1 MAQHYL
7 GNKKSDCGCSQ
18 LGSTSYNQFQPND
31 ASFDVIIDE
40 ERENWQIDGG
50 SDKDPIPDN
59 DPIPNPQPPAMDEK
73 EDPTYYSGSYYH
85 QYRLP
90 AMDEKEDP
98 TRAPAPPPDHNKT
111 GAGQI
116 QPTSG
121 TGNNNGGGNSENSV
135 ATKTTNV
142 LKAGVTNPWTL
153 GLLLL
158 AALGYGWN
166 HFQNKYP

>member
-59 DPIPNPQPPAMDEK
+59 DPIPNPQP
-73 EDPTYYSGSYYH
+73 
-85 QYRLP
+85 P

>member
-73 EDPTYYSGSYYH
+73 EDPT
-85 QYRLP
+85 
-90 AMDEKEDP
+90 
-98 TRAPAPPPDHNKT
+98 RAPAPPPDDNKT

-158 AALGYGWN
+158 VALGYGWN
-166 HFQNKYP
+166 HFQNQYP